1 MAIIN
6 QRENPLRRA
15 GVVNFFCA
23 YDWRRGVLAGWASTP
38 RLVASQA
45 RRFTLDLIQ
54 ISHPDAA
61 RMTAIQVRLEADAPV
76 FARTEGSGLDSGVGV
91 TLGSG
96 LGAGVGVGSGV
107 GVTLGSGLGA
117 GAGVGVGSGAGVL
130 GSGVGAG
137 GTLGLGSGAGVGV
150 GSGVGVGLG
159 VTDGVGVGVG
169 VGLGSGVGAGGS
181 GHSCVELLHSTQ
193 PLPSHFSTEGVGV
206 GSGAGVDGVGS
217 GVGAGGTLGL
227 GSGAGVGV
235 GSGVGA
241 GVGSGVGVGAGVLGS
256 GVGAGGSGHSC
267 VELSHSTQPF
277 PSHISTEG
285 VAWDLPPNRRTV
297 PRRPTRVASRA
308 ILSGVRLLGLV
319 VMIFPF
325 MGRVVG

>member
-1 MAIIN
+1 MFS

-117 GAGVGVGSGAGVL
+117 GAGVGVG
-130 GSGVGAG
+130 AG

-241 GVGSGVGVGAGVLGS
+241 GVG
-256 GVGAGGSGHSC
+256 AGGSGHSC